1 MLLGW
6 DSERVPSGPI
16 PEELK
21 VYTDSMKKILI
32 VEDEVALLRVLS
44 DKFVG
49 EGFSV
54 LEAKNGLMGLKMA
67 LEEKPDVILLDILMP
82 ELDGIKMMEQ
92 LRESGD
98 YGKEVPVVVLT
109 NLDAD
114 EKITLAVTKAEPAY
128 YLIKSNVEMN
138 EIVEKVNNSMSKNL
152 TRV

>member
-1 MLLGW
+1 
-6 DSERVPSGPI
+6 
-16 PEELK
+16 
-21 VYTDSMKKILI
+21 MKKILI

-44 DKFVG
+44 DKFAG

-92 LRESGD
+92 LREGGD
-98 YGKEVPVVVLT
+98 YGKKVPVVVLT

-114 EKITLAVTKAEPAY
+114 EKITLAVTKAEPSY
-128 YLIKSNVEMN
+128 YLIKSNVEMD

-152 TRV
+152 TKV